1 MAALGRLAD
10 GNLKKFVQRTRA
22 RIGSA
27 PPNPASLAAL
37 ALPEGFTMYQR
48 GPGEQEISLLR
59 VSGADQGGGCILMF
73 GNSAN
78 LGHPEASQGWF
89 ADGAFRASPPLFAQ
103 VYTIH
108 SARLGQILPAVY
120 ALLPNKQGATYNLLF
135 QALKQLR
142 TSRRKP

>member
-1 MAALGRLAD
+1 
-10 GNLKKFVQRTRA
+10 
-22 RIGSA
+22 
-27 PPNPASLAAL
+27 
-37 ALPEGFTMYQR
+37 MYQR
-48 GPGEQEISLLR
+48 GPGEQELFLLR
-59 VSGADQGGGCILMF
+59 DTGADQGGGRILIF
-73 GNSAN
+73 GTNAN
-78 LGHPEASQGWF
+78 LDNLEASQDWF
-89 ADGAFRASPPLFAQ
+89 ADGTFRESPPLFAQ